1 MEVVKQV
8 QGEDWAA
15 YCGDSAEVLKG
26 LPAASVDL
34 SIMSPPFSS
43 LYTYSASERDLGNC
57 KDEAEFFGHYGF
69 ITRELLRVTRPGRLI
84 CVHVQQLIRS
94 KANYG
99 TISMHDF
106 RGDVIRHH
114 QENGWIFHGEITIDK
129 NPQSQAIRTKSKQL
143 LFVQLR
149 KDSSWLRPALAD
161 YVLLFRAPGENE
173 TPIIPDLTNDEW
185 IEWAHPIWY
194 HIRETHT
201 LNAAQARSEEDERH
215 LCPLQLDTIERCIRL
230 WSNPGEV
237 VLTPFMGIGSEVYQ
251 AILLGRRGIGIELN
265 PAYFESAIK
274 NIRDAERQSRELTL
288 FDMIGTEA

>member
-1 MEVVKQV
+1 MEVVKQE

-26 LPAASVDL
+26 LPTASIDL

-57 KDEAEFFGHYGF
+57 KDETEFFGHYGF

-114 QENGWIFHGEITIDK
+114 QENGFIFH
-129 NPQSQAIRTKSKQL
+129 
-143 LFVQLR
+143 
-149 KDSSWLRPALAD
+149 
-161 YVLLFRAPGENE
+161 
-173 TPIIPDLTNDEW
+173 
-185 IEWAHPIWY
+185 
-194 HIRETHT
+194 
-201 LNAAQARSEEDERH
+201 
-215 LCPLQLDTIERCIRL
+215 
-230 WSNPGEV
+230 
-237 VLTPFMGIGSEVYQ
+237 
-251 AILLGRRGIGIELN
+251 
-265 PAYFESAIK
+265 
-274 NIRDAERQSRELTL
+274 
-288 FDMIGTEA
+288 